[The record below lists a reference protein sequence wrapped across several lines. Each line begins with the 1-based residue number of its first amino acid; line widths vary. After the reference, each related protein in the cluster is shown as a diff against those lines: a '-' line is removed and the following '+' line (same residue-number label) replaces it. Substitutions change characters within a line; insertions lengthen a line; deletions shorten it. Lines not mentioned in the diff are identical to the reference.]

1 MESPTNTKS
10 LAEVPFGTPSSHALE
25 KQGIVVTPGVTPGGV
40 ACESDDSTAIARNNG
55 IEPHENDVLC
65 GRGGSIN
72 SHPGNER
79 FRELVERRKRVYLT
93 ARFKREKRL
102 IANSIV
108 SEIRALNPSGRFLT
122 RDSKTG
128 FWCDIGDEKARD
140 KTSQALRENAPSIR
154 AEIEVE
160 INHQRAEIKRAEE
173 EEEAAQVVQ
182 HYGPPPPQ
190 YYPQPWGYYPAYP
203 SYGHYPPPAGHE
215 PHRGYTHPCPSDHH
229 SPSPHYQRSFSYDD
243 SSNASG
249 TPDKRPSTAS
259 VTSRRGGSQ
268 GHYNGRSP
276 RNARESDVSHHS
288 HNPLSRSNS
297 HHSDGHNS
305 KSAFSEIPK
314 FVTSVPSSIAAWTK
328 TSFSFGGNTS
338 GSSDANDRPVRPH
351 AKPLAYVHQHHNV
364 HPDCRDGPR
373 RSVTF
378 EEHRRRAARQK
389 AHPYARPISDRF
401 GNYAFPTNESRLR
414 PEHQGSA
421 THTPI
426 RHSNSNTNSITP
438 DTDAKMNA
446 IEPHG
451 STNAFHP
458 AGEHPSLLSQFAA
471 NFLGSWDGM
480 GVCANSTDGHHDGM
494 ILPHRGSADTFQPQ
508 VTEVRREE
516 AYGATEE
523 SQEVE
528 LLEMMDCDDDDRI
541 MDIDDEERTPPPAPQ
556 RHIQID
562 WPSKML
568 GCQSQWLPDTFDPPS
583 IFTHRNEEVNSL
595 VHSASLEMEHSAIG
609 MEGFSTNGSLGGGS
623 LCRVFTQDQIDAYAA
638 YAERPLSPVGSFNH
652 HALDPIPSW
661 ERSFR
666 SGSSVGTDDASIS
679 SRISEKGPFYPI
691 SPRLHQGSDSERP
704 WRV

>member
-1 MESPTNTKS
+1 MESPKNTKP
-10 LAEVPFGTPSSHALE
+10 LAEVPFGTPSSHALD
-25 KQGIVVTPGVTPGGV
+25 KQGIVVTPGGV
-40 ACESDDSTAIARNNG
+40 ACESDETTAIARNNG

-79 FRELVERRKRVYLT
+79 FRDLVERRKRVYLT

-160 INHQRAEIKRAEE
+160 INHQRAEMKRAE

-215 PHRGYTHPCPSDHH
+215 PHRGYTHPPPLDHH
-229 SPSPHYQRSFSYDD
+229 APSPHYQRSFSYED
-243 SSNASG
+243 SSHASG
-249 TPDKRPSTAS
+249 TPGRRSPTAS

-276 RNARESDVSHHS
+276 RNGREGDESQHS
-288 HNPLSRSNS
+288 YNPPSRSNS
-297 HHSDGHNS
+297 HHSDDNNS

-328 TSFSFGGNTS
+328 TSFSFGGNNS
-338 GSSDANDRPVRPH
+338 GSSDANDRPGRPH
-351 AKPLAYVHQHHNV
+351 AKPLAYVHQQPDV
-364 HPDCRDGPR
+364 HPPDCRDGPK

-389 AHPYARPISDRF
+389 SHPYARPLSDRY
-401 GNYAFPTNESRLR
+401 GSYTYPTNVSRPR
-414 PEHQGSA
+414 PEQQGSA

-438 DTDAKMNA
+438 DTDGKMNA

-451 STNAFHP
+451 STHAFHSVD
-458 AGEHPSLLSQFAA
+458 EHPSMLSQFAN

-494 ILPHRGSADTFQPQ
+494 ILAHKGSVDTFQPQ
-508 VTEVRREE
+508 VTEVRRDE

-541 MDIDDEERTPPPAPQ
+541 MDIDEEERMPPPAPQ
-556 RHIQID
+556 RRIEID

-583 IFTHRNEEVNSL
+583 FFTPRNEEVNSL
-595 VHSASLEMEHSAIG
+595 AQSASLEMEHSAVG

-623 LCRVFTQDQIDAYAA
+623 LCRVFTQDQIDAYA
-638 YAERPLSPVGSFNH
+638 ERPISPVGSFNH
-652 HALDPIPSW
+652 HALGPIPSW

-666 SGSSVGTDDASIS
+666 SASSTGSDDASIS
-679 SRISEKGPFYPI
+679 SRTSEKGTLYPI
-691 SPRLHQGSDSERP
+691 TDALSPRQHQGADPSRP